1 MSIVRGPVKP
11 RHCPV
16 KHPVAFLALALLSGC
31 QGAGVRVTDLGGG
44 QYHLAIRSAYGPEKD
59 RENAAAQA
67 VEYCS
72 KSGKTAKIDHFDD
85 QGSFVVSPSTGVVF
99 SCQ

>member
-1 MSIVRGPVKP
+1 M
-11 RHCPV
+11 RHA
-16 KHPVAFLALALLSGC
+16 VALFTIAVLAGC
-31 QGAGVRVTDLGGG
+31 AGAGVRVTDLGGG
-44 QYHLAIRSAYGPEKD
+44 RYHLAIRSAYGIVKD

-67 VEYCS
+67 VDYCH
-72 KSGKTAKIDHFDD
+72 KSGKTAVIEHFDD

>member
-1 MSIVRGPVKP
+1 
-11 RHCPV
+11 V
-16 KHPVAFLALALLSGC
+16 KHWVAFLALALVAGC
-31 QGAGVRVTDLGGG
+31 ESAGVRVTDLGGG
-44 QYHLAIRSAYGPEKD
+44 QYHLAIRSAYGIEKD

-67 VEYCS
+67 VDYCR
-72 KSGKTAKIDHFDD
+72 KSGKTANIERFDD